1 MVAGRAASVRAEP
14 AAPRIGA
21 SFEPAAIHRNQ
32 NRPIVSANAFD
43 LVTAVTWNETRR
55 GPGVV
60 SVEAAVDELCRIA
73 VVSDLAAWILTA
85 WLQLCRTRRPRRR
98 L

>member
-21 SFEPAAIHRNQ
+21 SFEPAA
-32 NRPIVSANAFD
+32 NRPMVSANAFD
-43 LVTAVTWNETRR
+43 LVTAVTWNEMRR

-60 SVEAAVDELCRIA
+60 FAEAAVGELCRIA

-98 L
+98 P